1 MTNIDK
7 YLVSADICTP
17 ATTIA
22 RQLDIDMDILLEG
35 LGIAQTDLQNPRF
48 LLHTDSYLAL
58 LRKLIVYSDDT
69 SVGLTAGLLAGF
81 QALGILGLAILS
93 APTYKS
99 ALKFGI
105 RYAGISGSIGKVSY
119 IEEGDRAAF
128 QVAPMPM
135 ELSLSRYLIDEQ
147 VASIYRYQ
155 VDMFGE
161 TYTPF
166 SGSNVVADEI
176 HFSYPEPEN
185 VERYRALFKC
195 KLVFDAPYNRMWIG
209 PEHLDRSLSLSN
221 ELAFEMCEAQC
232 RTLLDERKEQD
243 LLVTE
248 VQGQLLKAPHTF
260 PTIDEIASQVGLTGR
275 SLRRR
280 LRETG
285 YSYTQLLE
293 NAKCGFAIDLLGNQA
308 LSIDEISSLLGYT
321 EVTNFRRAFTKWKG
335 ISPSQYRKR

>member
-7 YLVSADICTP
+7 YLVSADICAP

-22 RQLDIDMDILLEG
+22 RQLDIDLRILLEG
-35 LGIAQTDLQNPRF
+35 LDIAPSDLQNPRYM
-48 LLHTDSYLAL
+48 LHTDRYLAL

-128 QVAPMPM
+128 QVEPIPM
-135 ELSLSRYLIDEQ
+135 EQPLSRYLIDEQ
-147 VASIYRYQ
+147 FASIYRYQ

-161 TYTPF
+161 AYTPF
-166 SGSNVVADEI
+166 TGSSVVAHEI
-176 HFSYPEPEN
+176 HFSYPEPDN
-185 VERYRALFKC
+185 IERYRALFRC
-195 KLVFDAPYNRMWIG
+195 ELVFGAQYNRMWIG
-209 PEHLDRSLSLSN
+209 PEHLNRSLALSN

-232 RTLLDERKEQD
+232 RALLDERKEQD
-243 LLVTE
+243 ALVTE
-248 VQGQLLKAPHTF
+248 VQGLLLKAPHTF
-260 PTIDEIASQVGLTGR
+260 PTIDDIAGQVGMTGR
-275 SLRRR
+275 SLRRH
-280 LRETG
+280 LREAG
-285 YSYTQLLE
+285 YTFTQLLE
-293 NAKCGFAIDLLGNQA
+293 NAKCGFAVDLLGNPA
-308 LSIDEISSLLGYT
+308 LSIDDISSLLGYT

-335 ISPSQYRKR
+335 VSPSRFRKR